1 MTITCVITDDEPMA
15 RKGLQSYVERV
26 DFLSLTGVCEDAIQ
40 LNTLL
45 KTQQPDLLLLDIEMP
60 YLSGL
65 DLLATLNQPPK
76 VIVTSAYEQYAL
88 KGYELDVVDYL
99 LKPISFERFLKGV
112 NKVHDLLARENTP
125 DADASFFVK
134 SEKQMRKIYLRD
146 ILFVEALENYVS
158 IYTTSGRVLTHST
171 LKRID
176 LEKMIVLQS
185 DPSRTPRYPIAFL
198 HPFPVLVHHDITPL
212 VTEHVTEITKT
223 GGPEIAKVFPSVLA
237 PRQ

>member
-88 KGYELDVVDYL
+88 KGYELDVVLIGDAAYHVGTDAGGFCN
-99 LKPISFERFLKGV
+99 IRSGV
-112 NKVHDLLARENTP
+112 EFAFNARHW
-125 DADASFFVK
+125 DHVK
-134 SEKQMRKIYLRD
+134 ACQWVY
-146 ILFVEALENYVS
+146 
-158 IYTTSGRVLTHST
+158 
-171 LKRID
+171 
-176 LEKMIVLQS
+176 
-185 DPSRTPRYPIAFL
+185 
-198 HPFPVLVHHDITPL
+198 
-212 VTEHVTEITKT
+212 
-223 GGPEIAKVFPSVLA
+223 
-237 PRQ
+237 